1 MERTTR
7 VITAKSIQE
16 LPCID
21 YLRNIPRQKTIR
33 IIFDYPISHI
43 REDYGEQL
51 KKNLPHFSIGVHLL
65 EPKIEINKLIT
76 KEEIIANQLFF
87 VQCAKDYR
95 KLGEELIRLFVEK
108 KKIIL
113 NEDFPFLVFNYFKG
127 KSRRTQSGKVGKWRY
142 FLHGYHC
149 YFQNVTTKQ
158 AIEVPFMF
166 GMEFGDL
173 DPYFFSLYIKSTPE
187 YQPLPITIYEDFED
201 GERIL
206 DVMLQ
211 LGLLERINSNLENHS
226 GLVIKDRN
234 KVEIK
239 IYNPDKDY
247 KKPKFKFG
255 LSKLIQF
262 FNL

>member
-1 MERTTR
+1 MERTTH

-21 YLRNIPRQKTIR
+21 YLRNIPRQKIIR
-33 IIFDYPISHI
+33 IVFDHPINHI

-51 KKNLPHFSIGVHLL
+51 TKNLPHFQIDIHSI
-65 EPKIEINKLIT
+65 EPKIEVKKLIT

-95 KLGEELIRLFVEK
+95 KLGEKLVCLFFEK
-108 KKIIL
+108 KKVKL
-113 NEDFPFLVFNYFKG
+113 NKDFPFLAFNYFKG
-127 KSRRTQSGKVGKWRY
+127 RSRRTQSGKVGTWRY
-142 FLHGYHC
+142 FLHGFHC
-149 YFQNVTTKQ
+149 HFQNVTTKQ
-158 AIEVPFMF
+158 QIEVPFMF

-173 DPYFFSLYIKSTPE
+173 DPYFFSRYIKSTPD
-187 YQPLPITIYEDFED
+187 YHPLPVNIYEDFAD

-211 LGLLERINSNLENHS
+211 LGLLEQINSNLENHS

-234 KVEIK
+234 KVDIK

-247 KKPKFKFG
+247 EKIEFKSR
-255 LSKLIQF
+255 LSKFIQF
-262 FNL
+262 FNF

>member
-1 MERTTR
+1 MERTIH

-21 YLRNIPRQKTIR
+21 YLRNIPRQKRIK
-33 IIFDYPISHI
+33 IIFDHSIGYL
-43 REDYGEQL
+43 REDYGKQL
-51 KKNLPHFSIGVHLL
+51 KKNLPHFQIGIHSM

-95 KLGEELIRLFVEK
+95 KLGEELVSLFFEK
-108 KKIIL
+108 KKIKL
-113 NEDFPFLVFNYFKG
+113 NKDFPFLAFNYLKG
-127 KSRRTQSGKVGKWRY
+127 RRTQGGKVGKWKY

-149 YFQNVTTKQ
+149 YFQNIITKQ
-158 AIEVPFMF
+158 EIEVPFMF

-187 YQPLPITIYEDFED
+187 YQPLPVTIYEDFAD
-201 GERIL
+201 GKRIL
-206 DVMLQ
+206 DVMFQ
-211 LGLLERINSNLENHS
+211 LGLLEQINSNLENHS

-247 KKPKFKFG
+247 EKPKFQSR
-255 LSKLIQF
+255 LSRFIQF
-262 FNL
+262 FNI

>member
-1 MERTTR
+1 MERTTH

-16 LPCID
+16 LPYID
-21 YLRNIPRQKTIR
+21 YLRNISRQKIIR
-33 IIFDYPISHI
+33 IIFDHSISHI
-43 REDYGEQL
+43 KENYGEQL
-51 KKNLPHFSIGVHLL
+51 QQNLPHFRIAVHST

-76 KEEIIANQLFF
+76 KEEIIAHQLFF

-95 KLGEELIRLFVEK
+95 KLGEELMRLFLEK

-113 NEDFPFLVFNYFKG
+113 NEDFPFLVFNYLKG
-127 KSRRTQSGKVGKWRY
+127 RRTQSGKVGKWKY
-142 FLHGYHC
+142 FIHGYHC
-149 YFQNVTTKQ
+149 YFQNVITKQ
-158 AIEVPFMF
+158 EIEVPFMF

-173 DPYFFSLYIKSTPE
+173 DPYFFSLYIHSTPE
-187 YQPLPITIYEDFED
+187 YQPLPVSIYKDFAD
-201 GERIL
+201 GRRIL

-226 GLVIKDRN
+226 GLVIKDRS

-247 KKPKFKFG
+247 EKPKFKTS
-255 LSKLIQF
+255 LSRLIQF
-262 FNL
+262 FNV

>member
-1 MERTTR
+1 MERTTH

-33 IIFDYPISHI
+33 IVFDHPINHI

-51 KKNLPHFSIGVHLL
+51 KKNLPHFQIAIHLM
-65 EPKIEINKLIT
+65 EPKIEVKKLIT

-95 KLGEELIRLFVEK
+95 KLGEKLVCLFFEK
-108 KKIIL
+108 KKVKL
-113 NEDFPFLVFNYFKG
+113 NKDFPFLAFNYFKG
-127 KSRRTQSGKVGKWRY
+127 RTQNGKVGKWRY

-149 YFQNVTTKQ
+149 HFRNVVTKQ
-158 AIEVPFMF
+158 EIEVPFMF

-173 DPYFFSLYIKSTPE
+173 DPYFFSLYIKSTPD
-187 YQPLPITIYEDFED
+187 YQPLPVTIDEDFAD
-201 GERIL
+201 GKRIL

-211 LGLLERINSNLENHS
+211 LDLLERINSNLENHS
-226 GLVIKDRN
+226 GLAIKDRD
-234 KVEIK
+234 KVDIK

-247 KKPKFKFG
+247 EKIEFKSR
-255 LSKLIQF
+255 LSKFIQF
-262 FNL
+262 FNF

>member
-1 MERTTR
+1 MERATH

-16 LPCID
+16 LPGID
-21 YLRNIPRQKTIR
+21 SLRNIPRQKTIR
-33 IIFDYPISHI
+33 IIFDHPIRHI

-51 KKNLPHFSIGVHLL
+51 KKNLPHFIIGIHSM
-65 EPKIEINKLIT
+65 EPKIEIRKLIT

-95 KLGEELIRLFVEK
+95 KLGEELVSLFFEK
-108 KKIIL
+108 KKIKL
-113 NEDFPFLVFNYFKG
+113 NKDFPFLAFNYFKG
-127 KSRRTQSGKVGKWRY
+127 RSRRTQSGKVGKWRY

-158 AIEVPFMF
+158 EIEVPFMF

-173 DPYFFSLYIKSTPE
+173 DPYFFSLYIKSTPK
-187 YQPLPITIYEDFED
+187 YRPLPITIYEDFAD

-247 KKPKFKFG
+247 EKPKFQFG
-255 LSKLIQF
+255 LSRLIQF

>member
-1 MERTTR
+1 MERTTH

-16 LPCID
+16 LPSID
-21 YLRNIPRQKTIR
+21 SLRNIPRQKTIR
-33 IIFDYPISHI
+33 IIFDHPISHI

-51 KKNLPHFSIGVHLL
+51 KKNLPHFQIGIHSM

-95 KLGEELIRLFVEK
+95 KLGEELIRLFIKK

-113 NEDFPFLVFNYFKG
+113 NEDFPFLVFNYLKG
-127 KSRRTQSGKVGKWRY
+127 RSRKSQHGKVGNWEY

-149 YFQNVTTKQ
+149 HFQNVITKQ
-158 AIEVPFMF
+158 QIEVPFMF

-187 YQPLPITIYEDFED
+187 YQPLPVIIYENFAD
-201 GERIL
+201 GKRIL

-234 KVEIK
+234 KVEVK

-247 KKPKFKFG
+247 EKPKFQFG
-255 LSKLIQF
+255 LLRLIQF

>member
-1 MERTTR
+1 MERTTH
-7 VITAKSIQE
+7 VITVKSIQE
-16 LPCID
+16 IPCID
-21 YLRNIPRQKTIR
+21 YLRNISRQKR
-33 IIFDYPISHI
+33 IKIVFDPSISHL

-51 KKNLPHFSIGVHLL
+51 KKNLPHFQIGIHSMK
-65 EPKIEINKLIT
+65 PKIEINKLIT

-95 KLGEELIRLFVEK
+95 KLGEELVTLFFEK
-108 KKIIL
+108 KKIKL
-113 NEDFPFLVFNYFKG
+113 NKDFPFLAFNYLKG
-127 KSRRTQSGKVGKWRY
+127 RRTQGGKVGKWKY

-149 YFQNVTTKQ
+149 YFQNVNTKQ
-158 AIEVPFMF
+158 EIEVPFMF
-166 GMEFGDL
+166 GMEFGVL

-187 YQPLPITIYEDFED
+187 YHPLSVPIYEDFAD
-201 GERIL
+201 GKRIL

-234 KVEIK
+234 KVDIK

-255 LSKLIQF
+255 LSKLLQF
-262 FNL
+262 FNF

>member
-1 MERTTR
+1 MERTTL
-7 VITAKSIQE
+7 VIIAKSIQE

-33 IIFDYPISHI
+33 IVFDHAICHI

-51 KKNLPHFSIGVHLL
+51 TKNLPHFQIAIHSM
-65 EPKIEINKLIT
+65 EPKIEIKKLIT

-95 KLGEELIRLFVEK
+95 KLGEELISLFIEK

-113 NEDFPFLVFNYFKG
+113 NEDFPFLVFNYLKG
-127 KSRRTQSGKVGKWRY
+127 RRTQSGKVGKWRY

-149 YFQNVTTKQ
+149 HFQNVITKQ
-158 AIEVPFMF
+158 EIEVPFMF

-173 DPYFFSLYIKSTPE
+173 DPYFFSLYIKSTPD
-187 YQPLPITIYEDFED
+187 YQPLPVTIYEDFAD
-201 GERIL
+201 GKRIL

-211 LGLLERINSNLENHS
+211 LGLLERINSNLETHS
-226 GLVIKDRN
+226 GLAIKDRN

-247 KKPKFKFG
+247 EKPKFKFG
-255 LSKLIQF
+255 LLRLIQF